1 MTGIVDF
8 ALSKAKT
15 TLMIAVL
22 IVIAGSYARQE
33 IPIAASPNIQLPFV
47 SVAVFLDGASPSDG
61 SRLVAKPLENRLR
74 TVPGVKTIRAT
85 SSLSNIRIFLEFE
98 VGYDIDKAI
107 VDTKQAVEE
116 VKFNLPQEAEDPQ
129 INEYSNANFPVMNLS
144 VIGASSLRQKVFYAR
159 ELKDRLEKIEEVL
172 ETEVIGS
179 PDEVLEGI
187 INKSKMEA
195 YGVTLTDL
203 YYSVSNNNVIIPGG
217 KQDTGLGSF
226 MIEVPSVIETAEDV
240 YSIPIKVTKDAVVT
254 LSDIASIRRTFKDFN
269 SYARV
274 NGEDAVAIE
283 VMLREGANAIDAANK
298 IAIELNEFRK
308 ILPEN
313 LTIVKTN
320 DDTVWANMMVSEL
333 NGNIISAVVLIM
345 ILVVAS
351 MGFRV
356 SMLVGLSI
364 PFCFLMTYLTL
375 FLLGYEVNFLVM
387 MGLLLGMGMLIDGS
401 IVVTEYADRKISE
414 GLSRLEA
421 YRLASKRMFTPVLA
435 STGTTIAA
443 FIPLIFWP
451 GFTGQ
456 FMRYL
461 PITVSIVL
469 ASSLFYSLVLI
480 PVLGSYFGQNSST
493 LKLGKDSD
501 KTGEPLFDK
510 LAEYYGKL
518 TKIFVRNPG
527 ETIILILAILFTI
540 VTTYT
545 FYGKGTVYFAIVDPV
560 KAEITVRGR
569 GNFSALESKK
579 IIEEVEER
587 LLQIDELESV
597 FLRSGSPWW
606 ERGGDKIGS
615 GYVEV
620 VEPSQRDIS
629 GLEIMQLVTKVT
641 QGIPGIIVEAEADL
655 GGPSFDSPI
664 ELNITGDIETEV
676 VSAALL
682 AEEYMRNEVKGLKN
696 IFSSQPYPSVEW
708 NVQVDKQ
715 KAAQLGVKVGD
726 VGALVQMLTSGFKVG
741 EFRPD
746 DSKDEVEIRVRFPSE
761 DRTITGINTLNVT
774 TSNGLVPVSSF
785 ITLTPQENRATVN
798 RRNGQYVQELAAATI
813 DESAVAEKVAEMQ
826 QWIEAQ
832 NFSKQGI
839 TMSFTGMQEETEE
852 VNEFMV
858 LAGVT
863 ALFIMLILLLTQF
876 NSFYQSLLI
885 LSAVFMSFVGV
896 LLGLLISNRPFSS
909 TMTGISIVTLAGI
922 VVNNNIVLI
931 DTFNRLKFE
940 SPETDRLELIR
951 ATCQQRLR
959 PILLTSA
966 TTIFGLLPLAMGL
979 SLDLIGRE
987 LSIGTRV
994 VDWWQNLALSIVFG
1008 LGFSTLLTLIFTPA
1022 ALAFPYKVREKYN
1035 ERFAEKVEV

>member
-15 TLMIAVL
+15 TLMLAVL
-22 IVIAGSYARQE
+22 IVVAGSYARQE

-298 IAIELNEFRK
+298 IAIELDEFRK

-364 PFCFLMTYLTL
+364 PFCFLLTYLTL
-375 FLLGYEVNFLVM
+375 FMLGYEVNFLVM

-480 PVLGSYFGQNSST
+480 PVLGSYFGQSSST
-493 LKLGKDSD
+493 LKLGQDSD

-587 LLQIDELESV
+587 LIQIDELESV

-620 VEPSQRDIS
+620 VEPSERDIS
-629 GLEIMQLVTKVT
+629 GLEIMQLVTEVT

-664 ELNITGDIETEV
+664 ELNITGDIESEV
-676 VSAALL
+676 VAAALL

-785 ITLTPQENRATVN
+785 ITLTPQENRSTVN

-826 QWIEAQ
+826 TWIEAQ

-852 VNEFMV
+852 VNEFMI
-858 LAGVT
+858 LAGIT
-863 ALFIMLILLLTQF
+863 ALFTMLILLLTQF

-940 SPETDRLELIR
+940 SPETNRFELIR

-1035 ERFAEKVEV
+1035 ARFVEKVEV

>member
-15 TLMIAVL
+15 TLMLAVL
-22 IVIAGSYARQE
+22 IVVAGSYARQE

-298 IAIELNEFRK
+298 IAIELDEFRK

-364 PFCFLMTYLTL
+364 PFCFLLTYLTL
-375 FLLGYEVNFLVM
+375 FMLGYEVNFLVM

-480 PVLGSYFGQNSST
+480 PVLGSYFGQSSST
-493 LKLGKDSD
+493 LKLGQDSD

-587 LLQIDELESV
+587 LIQIDELESV

-620 VEPSQRDIS
+620 VEPSERDIS
-629 GLEIMQLVTKVT
+629 GLEIMQLVTEVT

-664 ELNITGDIETEV
+664 ELNITGDIESEV
-676 VSAALL
+676 VAAALL

-785 ITLTPQENRATVN
+785 ITLTPQENRSTVN

-826 QWIEAQ
+826 TWIEAQ

-839 TMSFTGMQEETEE
+839 KMSFTGMQEETEE
-852 VNEFMV
+852 VNEFMI
-858 LAGVT
+858 LAGIT
-863 ALFIMLILLLTQF
+863 ALFTMLILLLTQF

-940 SPETDRLELIR
+940 SPETNRLELIR

-1035 ERFAEKVEV
+1035 ARFVEKVEV

>member
-298 IAIELNEFRK
+298 IAIELDEFRK

-493 LKLGKDSD
+493 LKLGKESD

-620 VEPSQRDIS
+620 VEPSERDIS

-785 ITLTPQENRATVN
+785 ITLTPQENRSTVN

-940 SPETDRLELIR
+940 SPETNRLELIR

>member
-22 IVIAGSYARQE
+22 IVVAGSYARQE

-254 LSDIASIRRTFKDFN
+254 LSDIASIHRTFKDFN

-298 IAIELNEFRK
+298 IAIELDEFRK

-620 VEPSQRDIS
+620 VEPSERDIS

-858 LAGVT
+858 LAGIT

-940 SPETDRLELIR
+940 SPETNRLELIR